1 MTYEELDS
9 ENGILFE
16 QVQSL
21 KREND
26 RLRCELD
33 RVLGEQDNGTTM
45 PLPLGVDGKPIHFG
59 DVMVMDGD
67 SELREVVGFYDLGF
81 LAWLNGRFVPC
92 AAGLYRH
99 HVPDTWERIIEDA
112 ETLAREWFNTDMSE
126 NEHAEGLD
134 ALVARCKAL
143 CERTMSGDAE

>member
-9 ENGILFE
+9 ENDILFE

-33 RVLGEQDNGTTM
+33 RV
-45 PLPLGVDGKPIHFG
+45 KP
-59 DVMVMDGD
+59 D
-67 SELREVVGFYDLGF
+67 S
-81 LAWLNGRFVPC
+81 
-92 AAGLYRH
+92 
-99 HVPDTWERIIEDA
+99 WERVIEDA
-112 ETLAREWFNTDMSE
+112 LSAKWSSRGERS
-126 NEHAEGLD
+126 AEFD

-143 CERTMSGDAE
+143 CERTNGCDAE